1 MERYPRG
8 VASEAASVSG
18 EEKGYPG
25 QRVGLPETGPGSLAS
40 WRARIAAL
48 IVDWAACMALA
59 VGLFGSGVLVSTGWR
74 SWMILTIFF
83 AESAI
88 LCTLSGGSAGQ
99 ILAKIAVIRLD
110 RRPLGLW
117 RSVVRAALVSLA
129 IPALIIG
136 PDRRGLQD
144 LLLGT
149 VVVNR
154 S

>member
-1 MERYPRG
+1 
-8 VASEAASVSG
+8 VAGDAASVRG
-18 EEKGYPG
+18 EDEAFPG
-25 QRVGLPETGPGSLAS
+25 QRLGLPETGPGSLAS

-59 VGLFGSGVLVSTGWR
+59 VGLFGSGVLVGSGWR
-74 SWMILTIFF
+74 SWTILAIFF
-83 AESAI
+83 VESAI
-88 LCTLSGGSAGQ
+88 LCMLSGGSAGQ
-99 ILAKIAVIRLD
+99 LLAKIAVIRLD

-129 IPALIIG
+129 IPPLIIG

-144 LLLGT
+144 LLVGT

-154 S
+154 R